1 MKTVFYSCIAIIL
14 LLSSAAGANEIAIL
28 HGIVYEW
35 NTFEP
40 LDNAVVEVNSTPLQ
54 SIVAKYGVYSF
65 ELLPGVYLIKAS
77 YYQDSELTHSTE
89 ETVQITGEGNYVL
102 DLLLLPS
109 YPEELSYSEN
119 QVGNDTVGGN
129 GTPEKSGLQVLGYL
143 ILAIIAITVL
153 FHAFMYFQ
161 KLHIEKIKTVSSKE
175 EKHPIKPTSYMLQPE
190 KETPE
195 VIDEIV
201 TDEMV
206 ADEMVADEMVADE
219 IVADEI
225 VADEV
230 VVETGIQEVEE
241 REKEGEEPL
250 PDDLQEI
257 LDIIRSHDGRMTQK
271 ELRGRLKYSE
281 GKVSLMLFDLEK
293 RGSIEKFKRG
303 RGNVIILVDK
313 KD

>member
-14 LLSSAAGANEIAIL
+14 LLSGAAGANDTAIL

-35 NTFEP
+35 NTFDP

-65 ELLPGVYLIKAS
+65 ELLPGDYLIKAS

-102 DLLLLPS
+102 DLLLLPA
-109 YPEELSYSEN
+109 YPEELSYPEN
-119 QVGNDTVGGN
+119 QVGNDIVGGN

-161 KLHIEKIKTVSSKE
+161 KLHIEKIKTGYSKE
-175 EKHPIKPTSYMLQPE
+175 EKHPTKPTSDMLQPE

-195 VIDEIV
+195 VIDEIATDEIATDETVTDEIATDETV

-206 ADEMVADEMVADE
+206 TDETVTDETVTDE
-219 IVADEI
+219 TVTDET
-225 VADEV
+225 VTDETV
-230 VVETGIQEVEE
+230 T
-241 REKEGEEPL
+241 
-250 PDDLQEI
+250 D
-257 LDIIRSHDGRMTQK
+257 
-271 ELRGRLKYSE
+271 
-281 GKVSLMLFDLEK
+281 
-293 RGSIEKFKRG
+293 
-303 RGNVIILVDK
+303 
-313 KD
+313 